1 MSDVYTTDDSWM
13 ENVDFTDV
21 EQRIAAIDKR
31 CVNTFNGMLGIRFP
45 YLSTDK
51 VVAELDISPR
61 LYQPFGF
68 LHGGVTLAL
77 IESAASR
84 AADMRTDFSKE
95 RPFGVH
101 IEVDHKKP
109 GKQGVLRATAV
120 FDHQEKNKQI
130 WNVEVR
136 DEGDDIVSDG
146 IFITKIVSLERLAE
160 KERERE
166 RERERAQ
173 AQN

>member
-136 DEGDDIVSDG
+136 DEDDDIVSDG

>member
-21 EQRIAAIDKR
+21 EQRIAAIDKQ

-136 DEGDDIVSDG
+136 DEDDDIVSDG
-146 IFITKIVSLERLAE
+146 IFISKIVSLERLAE